1 MGVHLRQALQAVHRH
16 QGRRPPPGGAAEGG
30 SAGRLRHE
38 DAARE
43 RRQARRYLAPRQG
56 RAGQGRVLLG
66 VPGGRARAQAGGGG
80 AGGGRAEGEPTA
92 RALMRRA
99 RGTLL
104 IWAFLAPSLA
114 IFLLYRILPLLWNV
128 GLSLHT
134 WSPFRPRAFA
144 GLVHY

>member
-1 MGVHLRQALQAVHRH
+1 
-16 QGRRPPPGGAAEGG
+16 
-30 SAGRLRHE
+30 
-38 DAARE
+38 
-43 RRQARRYLAPRQG
+43 
-56 RAGQGRVLLG
+56 
-66 VPGGRARAQAGGGG
+66 
-80 AGGGRAEGEPTA
+80 
-92 RALMRRA
+92 MRRA

-144 GLVHY
+144 GLVHYEEMLFYDEIFWQSLWNTAVFMSSAPIAIALALGLALLVDTRIRGRGIYRAIIFLSYPLMTVAVGIIWRWLYDEKVGLIKIGRAHV